1 MESTVFPIVLGVV
14 LVAVLLQR
22 GLSPAM
28 KGSRGERMVHTILRK
43 SLPASG
49 YTVLRDVTLRTD
61 GGTTQIDHVVISRFG
76 VFVIET
82 RHLAGWIFGAEH
94 DSHWTQSF
102 ADSRVEFQNPLLQN
116 RAHIRALQVL
126 LGLPASRFHSLV
138 VFTGK
143 AEFKTAMPLNVM
155 QPDRLAAFIQVN
167 ATPSLAPEAMQRAVR
182 TIERNRLEPGAAT
195 QAPHVES
202 LRARRGSAGD
212 ASKQPGP
219 RSGSCPGPRQGAGAR
234 VAWKALAGV
243 ASLALLLLAGNVL
256 VGRSSGAIGITARPA
271 AYPAARLPPAQP
283 DATPSEANPSDAAQ
297 LDPGQSGA
305 TPSDATPSD
314 ATPSDV
320 TRWGRSD
327 LHCGYSA
334 DTRRCAC
341 SDPDGRKVPMELEA
355 CQALVDNARR

>member
-22 GLSPAM
+22 GRSPAM

-49 YTVLRDVTLRTD
+49 YTVLRGVTLRTD
-61 GGTTQIDHVVISRFG
+61 GGTTQIDFVVISRFG
-76 VFVIET
+76 IFVIET
-82 RHLAGWIFGAEH
+82 RHLAGWIFGSEH

-102 ADSRVEFQNPLLQN
+102 GDSRVEFQNPLRQN
-116 RAHIRALQVL
+116 RAHIRALQAL

-167 ATPSLAPEAMQRAVR
+167 VTPSLAPAAVQQAVR
-182 TIERNRLEPGAAT
+182 TIENSRLEPGAAT

-202 LRARRGSAGD
+202 LRARRGSAGG
-212 ASKQPGP
+212 ASKHPGP
-219 RSGSCPGPRQGAGAR
+219 RFGPRFGPRLGPRLGPRQGAGAR
-234 VAWKALAGV
+234 VAWKAFAGV

-256 VGRSSGAIGITARPA
+256 VGRSSGSIGMTTRPA
-271 AYPAARLPPAQP
+271 AYPAARVPPARP
-283 DATPSEANPSDAAQ
+283 DATQSEAN
-297 LDPGQSGA
+297 
-305 TPSDATPSD
+305 PSD